1 LLTTLCALLAMLCAV
16 FAGSLVLINLL
27 IAMMSS
33 TYGRIDKTATTQ
45 WHLIRCWLILN
56 VDRELQSKQDDKI
69 TIISGDDR
77 NRYLTSN
84 GDKDGA
90 TSAAAG
96 GGAPFSR
103 TQSVRSH
110 SSRASRSGA
119 AGADA
124 KRPTPTPSGTP
135 THAFSVH
142 AGTISPD

>member
-1 LLTTLCALLAMLCAV
+1 MLCAV

-96 GGAPFSR
+96 
-103 TQSVRSH
+103 
-110 SSRASRSGA
+110 
-119 AGADA
+119 ADA

-135 THAFSVH
+135 THAFFAH
-142 AGTISPD
+142 AGPISPD

>member
-1 LLTTLCALLAMLCAV
+1 MLCAV

-84 GDKDGA
+84 GDDGA

-96 GGAPFSR
+96 GGARIAETPFSR

-142 AGTISPD
+142 AGPISPD